1 MAEYKFENMSNN
13 EIRLE
18 MKKLENSYEKLK
30 MEIVGKINELEN
42 LDKTYIK
49 AKEELSKRNQSML

>member
-42 LDKTYIK
+42 LDKIYIK
-49 AKEELSKRNQSML
+49 AKEELSKRNQSIL